1 MRHYRNAVLT
11 VEKVLVFL
19 LDGTWHE
26 LSEIADNLQIER
38 QTLDKAVKLLL
49 EFNFVQTSKSKVRID
64 SDTKEFL
71 MSVNNGLKP

>member
-1 MRHYRNAVLT
+1 VLT

-49 EFNFVQTSKSKVRID
+49 EFNFVQTSESKVKID